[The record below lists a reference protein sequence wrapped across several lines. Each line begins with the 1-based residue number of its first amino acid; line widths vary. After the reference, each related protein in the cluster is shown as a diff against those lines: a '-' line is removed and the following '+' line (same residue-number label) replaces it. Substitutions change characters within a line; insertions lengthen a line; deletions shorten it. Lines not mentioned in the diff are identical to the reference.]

1 MYVRFFRDIIPG
13 CKIEQ
18 KFAEKSVKRNIER
31 GSRGLDVVFV
41 GHRTGHLC
49 LLKPLYYKGAP
60 KEMAGYLMVL
70 LVAFLLA
77 TSTSCL
83 VTLASYF
90 SALPIT
96 KKNLVTRQTKI

>member
-1 MYVRFFRDIIPG
+1 
-13 CKIEQ
+13 
-18 KFAEKSVKRNIER
+18 
-31 GSRGLDVVFV
+31 
-41 GHRTGHLC
+41 
-49 LLKPLYYKGAP
+49 
-60 KEMAGYLMVL
+60 MAGYLMVL